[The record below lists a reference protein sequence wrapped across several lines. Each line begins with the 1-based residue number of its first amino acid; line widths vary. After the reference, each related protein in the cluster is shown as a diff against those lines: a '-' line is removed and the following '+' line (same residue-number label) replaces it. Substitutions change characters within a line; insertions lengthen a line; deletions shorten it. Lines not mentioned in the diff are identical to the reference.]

1 MPKADPMPDSTH
13 AKPVLPQAWLN
24 LAAALPFRL
33 PVSRN
38 PDGSDASPQSLS
50 RIYSQECAAIEM
62 LDGAYGRD
70 EFIPI
75 PPPVLDLYRLYR
87 PTPLCRAH
95 GLEEALGY
103 DGELYFKREDWNPT
117 GSHKPNTAIPQ
128 VYYAATQGLRELVT
142 DTGAGQWGS
151 ALAWA
156 CNRFGLDCTVFMTA
170 SSYKT
175 KRVRATL
182 MELAGERKREG
193 GGASVR
199 VYCSPSDITEP
210 GRALRRENPDHPG
223 SLGIGMGE
231 AMHYVSS
238 HGNSRLALGCMS
250 YYAAMHQT
258 IIAQELDHQ
267 LAALGV
273 KPDIMIGCVGGGT
286 NFVGFV
292 ATTALRAA
300 RANATSGQGAPRM
313 IAAESANVPVLT
325 TGKYEWEN
333 ADYWG
338 FTPVVKMYTLGR
350 KFIPPEIHSGGLRY
364 HGKSPILSLLRL
376 HNIVEAS
383 AITQE
388 DAFAAGV
395 LFFRSQ
401 GVLIAPETGHAVA
414 QVIEE
419 VRRAKQES
427 RRPTIVFCLSGT
439 GYLDVT
445 AYEHQVGLAG
455 RK

>member
-1 MPKADPMPDSTH
+1 
-13 AKPVLPQAWLN
+13 
-24 LAAALPFRL
+24 
-33 PVSRN
+33 
-38 PDGSDASPQSLS
+38 
-50 RIYSQECAAIEM
+50 
-62 LDGAYGRD
+62 
-70 EFIPI
+70 
-75 PPPVLDLYRLYR
+75 
-87 PTPLCRAH
+87 
-95 GLEEALGY
+95 
-103 DGELYFKREDWNPT
+103 
-117 GSHKPNTAIPQ
+117 

-182 MELAGERKREG
+182 MELASERIRESG
-193 GGASVR
+193 DASVR

-210 GRALRRENPDHPG
+210 GRSLRRESPDHPG

-238 HGNSRLALGCMS
+238 HSQTRLALGCMS

-258 IIAQELDHQ
+258 IIAQELDQQ
-267 LAALGV
+267 LAAIGV
-273 KPDIMIGCVGGGT
+273 KPDILIGCVGGGT

-292 ATTALRAA
+292 ATTAVRAA
-300 RANATSGQGAPRM
+300 RANATSGNGAPRM

-325 TGKYEWEN
+325 NGKYEWEN
-333 ADYWG
+333 ADFWG

-350 KFIPPEIHSGGLRY
+350 KFIPPEIHSSGLRY

-383 AITQE
+383 AISQE
-388 DAFAAGV
+388 DAFSAGV
-395 LFFRSQ
+395 LFFRYE
-401 GVLIAPETGHAVA
+401 GILIAPETGHAVA
-414 QVIEE
+414 QVIHE
-419 VRRAKQES
+419 VRRAQADKCA
-427 RRPTIVFCLSGT
+427 PTIVFCLSGT
-439 GYLDVT
+439 GYLDVN
-445 AYEHQVGLAG
+445 AYAHRTLA
-455 RK
+455 R